1 VKNLKYFSAIAII
14 FLSIPTVVKA
24 HGVIKDSQIPHLI
37 YGNANPKN
45 ARIQDAV
52 YEIRLHVGKKSLSQL
67 SIQVPEG
74 IAVTRGI
81 DVLNASNQKLD
92 VSVRSSDA
100 KQIVSFAQPVS
111 SEESLTVK
119 MKGIRMGRYENIW
132 LFPVSVNIMGINAE
146 LPLGTVRIA
155 TQL

>member
-1 VKNLKYFSAIAII
+1 VKNFQIFPALCIA
-14 FLSIPTVVKA
+14 FLSLSTVAHA
-24 HGVIKDSQIPHLI
+24 HGIIKDAQIPHLI
-37 YGNANPKN
+37 YGDANPRN

-74 IAVTRGI
+74 IEVTRGI
-81 DVLNASNQKLD
+81 DVLNSSNQKLD

-111 SEESLTVK
+111 SEASLTVK
-119 MKGIRMGRYENIW
+119 MKGIRTGRYENVW
-132 LFPVSVNIMGINAE
+132 LFPVSVNIIGINAE

>member
-1 VKNLKYFSAIAII
+1 VKNLKYFSIIAII
-14 FLSIPTVVKA
+14 LLSMPTVVKA
-24 HGVIKDSQIPHLI
+24 HGMIQNTQLPHLI
-37 YGNANPKN
+37 YGNANPRN

-52 YEIRLHVGKKSLSQL
+52 YEIRLHVGKQSLSRL

-74 IAVTRGI
+74 MAVTRGI
-81 DVLNASNQKLD
+81 DALNSSNQKLD

-111 SEESLTVK
+111 SEENLTVK
-119 MKGIRMGRYENIW
+119 MKVIRTGRYENIW
-132 LFPVSVNIMGINAE
+132 LFPVSVNLMGMDAE